1 MLRRPQAASKTAS
14 ARSREFKLRVPEDV
28 ADRIEE
34 KAKAEG
40 RPQNR
45 IIINELAEYPELKK
59 SADLGRHVERF
70 ETLLLRYGKHITWQ
84 ELSEELLAA
93 VDAVNTTQGA
103 AQQIAIDRLR
113 AVRNAMLKLKT
124 GGSK

>member
-1 MLRRPQAASKTAS
+1 MLRRPRATKTPAEF
-14 ARSREFKLRVPEDV
+14 REFKLRLPEDV
-28 ADRIEE
+28 SVRIEA
-34 KAKAEG
+34 KAKHEG

-45 IIINELAEYPELKK
+45 VILNELAEYPELKK

-103 AQQIAIDRLR
+103 AQQIAIDRQR

-124 GGSK
+124 DGDK